1 VSSLLTTIFLLHG
14 KGSIVNDRTH
24 CSPWQHRSSIPV
36 QTQHR
41 SSIPVQPLAEE
52 QPGAARPV
60 DLRCLMKAAGN
71 GLWRSSNADKTEE
84 VLRVIDL
91 ASVEMEV
98 CLHTYADGAKRL
110 YIYMATMMLQY
121 YHG

>member
-1 VSSLLTTIFLLHG
+1 M
-14 KGSIVNDRTH
+14 
-24 CSPWQHRSSIPV
+24 
-36 QTQHR
+36 
-41 SSIPVQPLAEE
+41 QPLAEE

-110 YIYMATMMLQY
+110 YIYGHNDAPILPRLIHWNDCCPNIT
-121 YHG
+121 

>member
-1 VSSLLTTIFLLHG
+1 M
-14 KGSIVNDRTH
+14 
-24 CSPWQHRSSIPV
+24 

-91 ASVEMEV
+91 ASVNQEDKRQN
-98 CLHTYADGAKRL
+98 DGAGVLLKGKG
-110 YIYMATMMLQY
+110 QWW
-121 YHG
+121 HGSLTVTDSWQ